1 MILKDI
7 DIEEFKNIV
16 YPEYLKLF
24 PKSERKSLELIQ
36 KTYNQGIA
44 NIIKIVEKDEFVGF
58 LIINT
63 LKDNPFAILDYFA
76 ILPKYQS
83 KGYGTKAL
91 KLLKKQNKINKDIF
105 IEVEKPG
112 LGEDDIQNE
121 IREKRTK
128 FYERIGFY
136 KLGFDLDLFKVI
148 YSTYLLPCTNQKFS
162 EEVVIEEIF
171 KIYNVIV
178 GEERIKNNCKV
189 IF

>member
-7 DIEEFKNIV
+7 DIEEFKNTV

-44 NIIKIVEKDEFVGF
+44 KIIEIIEEKEFVGF

-63 LKDNPFAILDYFA
+63 LKNSPFAILDYFA
-76 ILPKYQS
+76 ILSKYQD
-83 KGYGTKAL
+83 KGYGSKAL
-91 KLLKKQNKINKDIF
+91 ELLKEQYKEEKGIF

-112 LGEDDIQNE
+112 LGEDDKENE
-121 IREKRTK
+121 IREKRAK
-128 FYERIGFY
+128 FYERIGFN

-148 YSTYLLPCTNQKFS
+148 YSAYLLPCSNKEFS
-162 EEVVIEEIF
+162 DQEVIEEIF
-171 KIYNVIV
+171 KIYNTIV
-178 GEERIKNNCKV
+178 GEERIKNNCKI

>member
-1 MILKDI
+1 MILKEI
-7 DIEEFKNIV
+7 DINEFKSVV

-24 PKSERKSLELIQ
+24 PESERKPLELIE

-44 NIIKIVEKDEFVGF
+44 KIIKIVEKNEFVGF

-63 LKDNPFAILDYFA
+63 LKDNSFAILDYFA
-76 ILPKYQS
+76 ILSKYQT

-91 KLLKKQNKINKDIF
+91 ELLKEQYKEEKGIF

-112 LGEDDIQNE
+112 LGEDNKENE
-121 IREKRTK
+121 IREKRAK
-128 FYERIGFY
+128 FYERVGFY

-148 YSTYLLPCTNQKFS
+148 YSTYLLPRTDKKFS
-162 EEVVIEEIF
+162 DEEVIEEIF
-171 KIYNVIV
+171 KIYNTII
-178 GEERIKNNCKV
+178 GEERMKNNCKI